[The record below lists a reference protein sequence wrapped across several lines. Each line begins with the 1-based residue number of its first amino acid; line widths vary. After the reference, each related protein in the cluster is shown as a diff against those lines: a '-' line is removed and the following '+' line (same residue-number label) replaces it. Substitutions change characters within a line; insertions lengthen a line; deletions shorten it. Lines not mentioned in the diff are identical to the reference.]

1 MAIGSVKELID
12 YKQETIKIAQKYGGE
27 TVDLSLI
34 ADEYDETQQYSPTE
48 MVIYNKK
55 LYKSRSSVN
64 TPGRFDETM
73 WNQIANYDESST
85 YNTGDYAVKKV
96 EGLNR
101 CFRCDEDNVTGEW
114 DASKWTDVSE
124 TDFPAYTYNSGT
136 YYPNVS
142 KVSITMANP
151 QLEPP
156 TWTDY
161 YIANSTYTPTGGAG
175 EWNSAKWSETTVE
188 NVIKSITPNSA
199 SIFQFTTD
207 ANGCVWL
214 ESPAMEGIREP
225 FGIKLQHDGAFNG
238 FTGRVEVVHKY
249 VNDGSPSYTHHDYIG
264 FKFYDGNGDV
274 LANWSSVQSLGMTAG
289 IVFLYFN

>member
-1 MAIGSVKELID
+1 MAYTYVKDILDFE
-12 YKQETIKIAQKYGGE
+12 ENAIKIAKKYGGGGG

-34 ADEYDETQQYSPTE
+34 ADVYDETHQYPAND
-48 MVIYNKK
+48 MVLHNNK
-55 LYKSRSSVN
+55 LYKATTIVN

-73 WNQIANYDESST
+73 WNHIANYNEGLT
-85 YNTGDYAVKKV
+85 YNTGDYAVKQV

-124 TDFPAYTYNSGT
+124 TDFPSYTYNSGT

-161 YIANSTYTPTGGAG
+161 YIANSTYAPTGGAG

-188 NVIKSITPNSA
+188 AVINAITPKTVG
-199 SIFQFTTD
+199 IYQFTTD
-207 ANGCVWL
+207 EDGCLWL

-225 FGIKLQHDGAFNG
+225 FGILITHDGAFNG
-238 FTGRVEVVHKY
+238 FTGRVEIVHKY
-249 VNDGSPSYTHHDYIG
+249 VNDDTHHDYIG
-264 FKFYDGNGDV
+264 FKFYDENGDV
-274 LANWSSVQSLGMTAG
+274 LANWSAVQSLGMTAG
-289 IVFLYFN
+289 ITFKYYN

>member
-12 YKQETIKIAQKYGGE
+12 YETETIKIVQKHGGGGG

-34 ADEYDETQQYSPTE
+34 ADEYDETHQYPAND
-48 MVIYNKK
+48 MVLHNNK
-55 LYKSRSSVN
+55 LYKSTTAVN

-73 WNQIANYDESST
+73 WNHVANYDESLT
-85 YNTGDYAVKKV
+85 YNTGDYAVKQV

-124 TDFPAYTYNSGT
+124 TDFPAYTHNSGT
-136 YYPNVS
+136 YYPNYS

-161 YIANSTYTPTGGAG
+161 YIANSTYAPTGGAG

-199 SIFQFTTD
+199 TIFQFTTD
-207 ANGCVWL
+207 ADGCVWL
-214 ESPAMEGIREP
+214 NSESMYGISEP
-225 FGIKLQHDGAFNG
+225 YNIKITHDSAFNG
-238 FTGRVEVVHKY
+238 YTGRIEVVHKY
-249 VNDGSPSYTHHDYIG
+249 ENYHDVVG
-264 FKFYDGNGDV
+264 FKFYDGEGNV
-274 LANWSSVQSLGMTAG
+274 RSNWSSASSLGMTAS
-289 IVFLYFN
+289 IMFKY